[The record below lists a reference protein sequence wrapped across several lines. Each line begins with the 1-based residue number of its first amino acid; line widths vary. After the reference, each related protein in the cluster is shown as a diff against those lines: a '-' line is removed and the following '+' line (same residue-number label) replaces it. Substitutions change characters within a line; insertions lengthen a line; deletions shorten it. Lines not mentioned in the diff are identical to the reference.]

1 MADKLGKQPVIKKLS
16 DMSKP
21 IEEYESRHTSLDKA
35 RNDVTESLRET
46 DQGRKS
52 VKVTEQESKTS
63 KSPERSISK
72 SSFKVNKEDTITKL
86 DQKLHKNYNEGQP
99 QQT

>member
-46 DQGRKS
+46 D
-52 VKVTEQESKTS
+52 
-63 KSPERSISK
+63 
-72 SSFKVNKEDTITKL
+72 
-86 DQKLHKNYNEGQP
+86 
-99 QQT
+99 